1 MIKNIIFDFGGVI
14 LPVDVEK
21 TSDEFERLG
30 LKNFHELYTL
40 KKQQHFFDDFERGK
54 IAAQAFRNEI
64 RKHYNRPLSDEEIDY
79 AWNAMLGEVAPERF
93 EFLKDLGGRYQ
104 LFLLS
109 NTNVI
114 HHAAFI
120 KSLNTTFGKGN
131 FENLFVHAYYSFNT
145 KHRKPEKQIYE
156 LVMRE
161 HNLKPQECVFID
173 DNMDNAKGAQD
184 AGMNAIHHDKGME
197 IEKDLQ
203 AMMSAF

>member
-14 LPVDVEK
+14 LPVDVDR
-21 TSDEFERLG
+21 TTDEFERLG
-30 LKNFHELYTL
+30 LKNFQELYTL

-54 IAAQAFRNEI
+54 TTAQVFRNEI
-64 RKHYNRPLSDEEIDY
+64 RKHYNRPLSDEEIDF

-93 EFLKDLGGRYQ
+93 EFIKELGGRYQ

-109 NTNVI
+109 NTNII
-114 HHAAFI
+114 HHSAFI

-131 FENLFVHAYYSFNT
+131 FESLFVHAYYSFNT
-145 KHRKPEKQIYE
+145 RHRKPEKQIFE

-173 DNMDNAKGAQD
+173 DNMDNAKGAQE

>member
-1 MIKNIIFDFGGVI
+1 MIKNIIFDFGGVL
-14 LPVDVEK
+14 LPIDAGK
-21 TSDEFERLG
+21 TAEEFERLG
-30 LKNFHELYTL
+30 MSNFEELFSL
-40 KKQQHFFDDFERGK
+40 KKQEHFFDDFEKGK
-54 IAAQAFRNEI
+54 TSPQAFRNDI
-64 RKHYNRPLSDEEIDY
+64 RKHYNRPIPDEEIDF
-79 AWNAMLGEVAPERF
+79 AWNAMLGELTPERF
-93 EFLKDLGGRYQ
+93 EFLKELGSRYQ

-114 HHAAFI
+114 HHASFI
-120 KSLNTTFGKGN
+120 SRLNGTYGKGK
-131 FENLFVHAYYSFNT
+131 FEDIFVHAYYSFNT
-145 KHRKPEKQIYE
+145 KHRKPEKAIYD

-173 DNMDNAKGAQD
+173 DNMENAKGAQD